1 MKALLR
7 LLVVCLVTLALVSP
21 ALVVWKVWQNHSE
34 LVNAQRVVSPEQ
46 RLIPKQVVSTTNF
59 GEFSH
64 SNFQLRRLQICCVPP
79 GADHITEN
87 PITASALLGLI
98 VSVPIG
104 FYSGL
109 LLNHRYRSRRHTT
122 LRQQVATLEKIWQQ
136 SIF

>member
-7 LLVVCLVTLALVSP
+7 LLVVCLVTLALSSP
-21 ALVVWKVWQNHSE
+21 VLVVWKVWQNHSE
-34 LVNAQRVVSPEQ
+34 FVNAQRVVSPQ
-46 RLIPKQVVSTTNF
+46 RSVPQQVVSTAKF

-64 SNFQLRRLQICCVPP
+64 SNFQLRRPQICCVPP
-79 GADHITEN
+79 RADHTAEN
-87 PITASALLGLI
+87 PITTSAFLGLI

-109 LLNHRYRSRRHTT
+109 LLNYRYRSRRHIT

-136 SIF
+136 SIS